1 MKKISLKHLP
11 ILIIVSLV
19 SLIASSCHSPIVLTP
34 ASNNDVISYKEF
46 YLSAENVSLSTKV
59 RGTIYIKGDMEK
71 TEDRRVQISAWMEI
85 DSNDWG
91 GIGFS
96 FPQGWEITG
105 ITSDYPQ
112 GNPKPESYIGTMSRA
127 PGDEIVTYINIGNT
141 KYGAPDVKGG
151 KGSIIIELAP
161 EEKKPELPENF
172 HVVIGIGSKYDY
184 ILHPIYETYEV
195 PMSTDYHN
203 VSPYTIHP
211 SPGNYITGSDFNK
224 SKVALKDV
232 RTETVTADADYFNPW
247 HQEAA
252 IKKGETCLIVTGHVQ
267 NMDEE
272 NLEIAMWAEG
282 NDTYGNIVSWT
293 LDAAHIAGQ
302 IGLHLE
308 YMEVGE
314 FAMHLNLPKDM
325 ITVRIYAASYP
336 VTPP

>member
-11 ILIIVSLV
+11 ILIIVFLV
-19 SLIASSCHSPIVLTP
+19 SLTALSCHSPIIPTP
-34 ASNNDVISYKEF
+34 ASNNDVLSYKEF
-46 YLSAENVSLSTKV
+46 YLSAENVSLVTKV
-59 RGTIYIKGDMEK
+59 GGTVYIKGAIEK
-71 TEDRRVQISAWMEI
+71 PEDRRVQISAWMEI

-91 GIGFS
+91 GIGFG

-127 PGDEIVTYINIGNT
+127 PGEEIVTYINIGNT
-141 KYGAPDVKGG
+141 KYGAPEVQGG

-161 EEKKPELPENF
+161 KEKTQEFPENF
-172 HVVIGIGSKYDY
+172 QIVIGIGSKYDY
-184 ILHPIYETYEV
+184 IVHPVHETYEV
-195 PMSTDYHN
+195 PLNSDYHD
-203 VSPYTIHP
+203 VSPYYLP
-211 SPGNYITGSDFNK
+211 SPGTYLHDNQFVK

-232 RTETVTADADYFNPW
+232 RTETVTAEADYFNPW
-247 HQEAA
+247 QPDAA
-252 IKKGETCLIVTGHVQ
+252 VKKGEACLIVTGHVQ

-272 NLEIAMWAEG
+272 NPEIALWAEG
-282 NDTYGNIVSWT
+282 NDTYGNIVAWT
-293 LDAAHIAGQ
+293 LDAAHFAGQ

-314 FAMHLNLPKDM
+314 FTMHLNLPEDM
-325 ITVRIYAASYP
+325 ITIRIYAASYP